1 MIAPDQKT
9 VYHVM
14 SRTALDGFP
23 FGDVEKD
30 ELVKIIFHLSKVYF
44 SEILG
49 FCIMG
54 KPFSPASTH
63 DSGSLFSP

>member
-1 MIAPDQKT
+1 MPRISRMIIPDEKT

-14 SRTALDGFP
+14 SRSALGGYP

-30 ELVKIIFHLSKVYF
+30 ELVKIIHKFKELYF
-44 SEILG
+44 TEILG

-54 KPFSPASTH
+54 NHF
-63 DSGSLFSP
+63 L